1 MRTLQKE
8 NSHQS
13 MKDLDGVQKKVGIV
27 GGGIL
32 GVTLGYL
39 LSQKGA
45 QVEIFEASATLGGL
59 AGSIVLPD
67 GTPVDRFYH
76 AILSSDS
83 NLGSLCEALGIENQ
97 LRFRETQMGFYH
109 RGELYSMNSILDFA
123 RFPVLGWVDR
133 FRLGLTI
140 LKAQSIRDWERLE
153 RESVESWLIRW
164 GGRSAYENIWRPM
177 LKAKFDGSFD
187 SLPATYIWSRL
198 VRMKSTRTG
207 AQQKEMAG
215 HLIGGYQ
222 TLLEAMVDR
231 IRAAGGKIH
240 LNTPVE
246 EIMIHNGIAW
256 GIRVGGQGIPFDA
269 IAATPQTPIFLRLIP
284 DADSEYRKALE
295 KIEYLGILTM
305 LLVMDR
311 PLSDYWTMYITDD
324 SRPFTGIIET
334 TSYIDPVYV
343 GGHHLVYLPKYVSQQ
358 SEWFLLDDDTIR
370 ERWLGHLQK
379 MFPEFQPEWV
389 RYCLIHRERFVEPIR
404 SIYETRSIP
413 AINTPVAGLYLA
425 TTAQIYPQLTNG
437 ESVSTHAQ
445 TVCDLILERSPE
457 KIREITT
464 PAA

>member
-1 MRTLQKE
+1 
-8 NSHQS
+8 
-13 MKDLDGVQKKVGIV
+13 MKVLDGAQMKIGIV

-32 GVTLGYL
+32 GITLGYL
-39 LSQKGA
+39 LTQKGIH
-45 QVEIFEASATLGGL
+45 VEIFEASQTLGGL
-59 AGSIVLPD
+59 AGPIHLPD
-67 GTPVDRFYH
+67 GTAVDRFYH
-76 AILSSDS
+76 AILSSDR
-83 NLGSLCEALGIENQ
+83 NLGSLCESLGIENQ

-164 GGRSAYENIWRPM
+164 GGRSTYENIWRPM

-207 AQQKEMAG
+207 AQQREMAG

-222 TLLEAMVDR
+222 TLLEAMADR

-256 GIRVGGQGIPFDA
+256 GLRIGGQGIPFDV
-269 IAATPQTPIFLRLIP
+269 IVATPQTPIFLRLIP
-284 DADSEYRKALE
+284 DADPEYRKELE
-295 KIEYLGILTM
+295 KIEYLGILAM

-334 TSYIDPVYV
+334 TSYIDPAYV
-343 GGHHLVYLPKYVSQQ
+343 GGHHLVYLPKYVSQH

-370 ERWLGHLQK
+370 KRWLGNLQQ
-379 MFPEFQPEWV
+379 MFPAFQPEWV
-389 RYCLIHRERFVEPIR
+389 RHCLIHRERYVEPIR
-404 SIYETRSIP
+404 NIHEARIIP
-413 AINTPVAGLYLA
+413 AIETPAAGLYLA
-425 TTAQIYPQLTNG
+425 TTAQIYPKLTNG

-445 TVCDLILERSPE
+445 TVCDLILERSSGR
-457 KIREITT
+457 IREITT
-464 PAA
+464 TVI